1 MLDND
6 NIIQQVFQRQL
17 KRSLQIKKIIVNAPL
32 CCFALHSQSIQT
44 ADQRILWLTVEI
56 TVYLV
61 GYIQ

>member
-32 CCFALHSQSIQT
+32 CWFALHSQSIQT
-44 ADQRILWLTVEI
+44 ADQHIL
-56 TVYLV
+56 
-61 GYIQ
+61 